1 MLHVGVL
8 FNYRTPTTSKT
19 NERKIKKAIDR
30 HESVCYNK
38 FKSWGKVT
46 VEETDGHK

>member
-8 FNYRTPTTSKT
+8 FNYRTPTTSK
-19 NERKIKKAIDR
+19 NKMREKLKKAIDR

-38 FKSWGKVT
+38 FRVEARQPWGTEVT
-46 VEETDGHK
+46 S